1 MTSHQRQLANIM
13 KTHRQILTNIMDR
26 NVLSAEQFSRAIRL
40 AKRVAKEE
48 GKTAAV
54 VFAEFGWN
62 F

>member
-1 MTSHQRQLANIM
+1 M

-48 GKTAAV
+48 GKTAAA

>member
-1 MTSHQRQLANIM
+1 MNM
-13 KTHRQILTNIMDR
+13 KTHRQILTNLMDR
-26 NVLSAEQFSRAIRL
+26 DVLSADQFSRAIRL

-48 GKTAAV
+48 GKTATD